1 MLLNPLKF
9 GPIYFHCKCHSIIL
23 FVNII
28 TPSILFKNVLNV
40 KKSPKLY
47 KAEKQ
52 ASKQTKEKVKKPFLS
67 ILLICIKD
75 STDAKGS
82 VHPIKSVSLNK
93 LGMAERKVKVL
104 N

>member
-52 ASKQTKEKVKKPFLS
+52 ASKQTKEKVKKALFKYSSHMYQRLHGCQRVRIP
-67 ILLICIKD
+67 
-75 STDAKGS
+75 
-82 VHPIKSVSLNK
+82 NK
-93 LGMAERKVKVL
+93 KCLAQQTRYG
-104 N
+104 